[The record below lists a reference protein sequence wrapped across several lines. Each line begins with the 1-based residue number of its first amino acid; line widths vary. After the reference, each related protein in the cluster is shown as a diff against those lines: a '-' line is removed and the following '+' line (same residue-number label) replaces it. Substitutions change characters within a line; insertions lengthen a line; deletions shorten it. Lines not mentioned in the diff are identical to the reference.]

1 MYSYIN
7 IDTYEL
13 VSSEEPKESENLIKL
28 DENIAQAIVALNIRG
43 YKTLNSC
50 EGHYITEPDK
60 ETAELLIKFEN
71 LRFECASAPYIQFSD
86 GIRLPS
92 IPEGWEKEMSV
103 ESVCKNGEKIN
114 IYQECIRGVKSESSD
129 QTPEE
134 FYKNKMKD
142 LVSLYEWIE
151 TL

>member
-1 MYSYIN
+1 
-7 IDTYEL
+7 
-13 VSSEEPKESENLIKL
+13 
-28 DENIAQAIVALNIRG
+28 
-43 YKTLNSC
+43 
-50 EGHYITEPDK
+50 
-60 ETAELLIKFEN
+60 
-71 LRFECASAPYIQFSD
+71 
-86 GIRLPS
+86 
-92 IPEGWEKEMSV
+92 MSV